1 MKVACFQGFHMSK
14 QFDVIVIGGGPGGY
28 IAAIRAAQL
37 GFSVA
42 CVDEWKNE
50 KGGPAPGGTCT
61 NVGCIPSKALLQSS
75 EHFEQA
81 SHHFSDHGISLKDL
95 SMDVSKMV
103 ARKDTVVKQNNDGI
117 LYLFKKNK
125 VSFFHGRGSFA
136 KAVEGGYEMLVSGAK
151 EESLVGKQIVLATGS
166 NARALPGTPF
176 DEKLV
181 LSNDGALR
189 IGAVPKK
196 LALIG
201 SGVIGL
207 EMGSVWRRLGADV
220 TILEGLPTFLGA
232 VDEQIAK
239 EAKKAFDKQG
249 LKIELG
255 VKVGDIQTGEAG
267 VSIAY
272 TNAKG
277 EAQTLE
283 ADKLIVSIG
292 RVPNTIGLNAEAV
305 GLALD
310 ERGAIVV
317 DGECR
322 TNLPGVWAVGDVV
335 RGPML
340 AHKAEEEG
348 VAVAERIAGQH
359 GHVNFNTIP
368 WVIYT
373 SPEIAWVGR
382 TEQQLKADGVK
393 YKAGTFPF
401 MANGRARALGDTT
414 GMVKFLADAVSDEI
428 LGVHI
433 VGPMASEL
441 IAEAVVA
448 MEFRASSEDIA
459 RICHAH
465 PSLSEATKEA
475 ALAVDK
481 RTLNF

>member
-1 MKVACFQGFHMSK
+1 MSK

-37 GFSVA
+37 GFNVA
-42 CVDEWKNE
+42 CIDEWKND
-50 KGGPAPGGTCT
+50 KGGPALGGTCT

-75 EHFEQA
+75 EHFDHA
-81 SHHFSDHGISLKDL
+81 NHHFAEHGISAKDVK
-95 SMDVSKMV
+95 MDVAKMI
-103 ARKDTVVKQNNDGI
+103 ARKDNVVKQNNDGI

-136 KAVEGGYEMLVSGAK
+136 KAVKGGYEVQVAGDKPETLVAK
-151 EESLVGKQIVLATGS
+151 QVIVATGS

-176 DEKLV
+176 DEENV

-255 VKVGDIQTGEAG
+255 VKVGDIKNGKKG

-277 EAQTLE
+277 EAQTLD

-292 RVPNTIGLNAEAV
+292 RVPNTNGLNAEAV
-305 GLALD
+305 GLQLD

-317 DGECR
+317 DGDCK

-359 GHVNFNTIP
+359 GHVNFNTVP

-382 TEQQLKADGVK
+382 TEQQLKADDVK

-401 MANGRARALGDTT
+401 LANGRARALGDTT
-414 GMVKFLADAVSDEI
+414 GMVKFLADATTDEI

-441 IAEAVVA
+441 ISEAVVA
-448 MEFRASSEDIA
+448 MEFKASAEDIA

>member
-1 MKVACFQGFHMSK
+1 MANK
-14 QFDVIVIGGGPGGY
+14 QFDVVVIGGGPGGY

-37 GFSVA
+37 GYNVA
-42 CVDEWKNE
+42 CVDEWKNS

-81 SHHFSDHGISLKDL
+81 GHSFADHGINVQGLSLDIA
-95 SMDVSKMV
+95 KML

-125 VSFFHGRGSFA
+125 IAFFHGRASFV
-136 KAVEGGYEMLVSGAK
+136 KTDETGYEIKVTGAA
-151 EESLVGKQIVLATGS
+151 EESISGKHIVVATGS
-166 NARALPGTPF
+166 NARSLAGAEF
-176 DEKLV
+176 DEEFI

-196 LALIG
+196 LGLIG
-201 SGVIGL
+201 AGVIGL
-207 EMGSVWRRLGADV
+207 EMGSVWRRLGAEV
-220 TILEGLPTFLGA
+220 TVLEGLPTFLGA

-239 EAKKAFDKQG
+239 EAKKSFDKQG

-255 VKVGDIQTGEAG
+255 VKIGEVRKGADG

-272 TNAKG
+272 TTAKG
-277 EAQTLE
+277 EAQTLNV
-283 ADKLIVSIG
+283 DRLIVSIG

-310 ERGAIVV
+310 ERGAITV
-317 DGECR
+317 DDECK
-322 TNLPGVWAVGDVV
+322 TNLPNVWAIGDVV

-359 GHVNFNTIP
+359 GHVNFNTVP

-373 SPEIAWVGR
+373 HPEIAWVGQ
-382 TEQQLKADGVK
+382 TEQQLKASGRA

-401 MANGRARALGDTT
+401 LANGRARALGDTT
-414 GMVKFLADAVSDEI
+414 GMVKFLADATTDEI
-428 LGVHI
+428 LGVHM
-433 VGPMASEL
+433 VGPQVSEL
-441 IAEAVVA
+441 ISEAVVA
-448 MEFRASSEDIA
+448 MEFKASAEDIA

>member
-1 MKVACFQGFHMSK
+1 MSQ
-14 QFDVIVIGGGPGGY
+14 QFDVVVIGAGPGGY

-37 GFSVA
+37 GFKVA
-42 CVDEWKNE
+42 CIDEWKNAA
-50 KGGPAPGGTCT
+50 GGPAPGGTCT

-75 EHFEQA
+75 EHFDHA
-81 SHHFSDHGISLKDL
+81 NHHFAEHGITATGVK
-95 SMDVSKMV
+95 MDIAKML
-103 ARKDTVVKQNNDGI
+103 ARKDTVVKQNNEGI
-117 LYLFKKNK
+117 LFLFKKNK
-125 VSFFHGRGSFA
+125 VSFFHGRGSFIAA
-136 KAVEGGYEMLVSGAK
+136 KDGAYEIKVAGKS
-151 EESLVGKQIVLATGS
+151 EETISCKHVVVATGS
-166 NARALPGTPF
+166 SARTLPGTPF
-176 DEKLV
+176 DEDNI

-196 LALIG
+196 LGLIG

-207 EMGSVWRRLGADV
+207 EMGSVWRRLGAEV
-220 TILEGLPTFLGA
+220 TVLEGLPTFLGV
-232 VDEQIAK
+232 VDQQIAK
-239 EAKKAFDKQG
+239 EAHKAFIKQG

-255 VKVGDIQTGEAG
+255 VKVGEIKSAKKG
-267 VSIAY
+267 VSVAY

-277 EAQTLE
+277 EAVSLDV
-283 ADKLIVSIG
+283 DKLIISIG
-292 RVPNTIGLNAEAV
+292 RVANTTGLAADTV

-317 DGECR
+317 DADCK
-322 TNLPGVWAVGDVV
+322 TNLPNVWAVGDVV

-373 SPEIAWVGR
+373 NPEIAWVGQ
-382 TEQQLKADGVK
+382 TEEQLKAAGRA

-414 GMVKFLADAVSDEI
+414 GMVKMLADAATDEI

-441 IAEAVVA
+441 IAECVVA

>member
-1 MKVACFQGFHMSK
+1 MSK
-14 QFDVIVIGGGPGGY
+14 NFDVIVIGGGPGGY

-37 GFSVA
+37 GFNVA
-42 CVDEWKNE
+42 CIDEWKNA
-50 KGGPAPGGTCT
+50 KGGPALGGTCT

-75 EHFEQA
+75 EHFDQA
-81 SHHFSDHGISLKDL
+81 SHHFADHGIAVSGLQ
-95 SMDVSKMV
+95 MDVAKMV
-103 ARKDTVVKQNNDGI
+103 ARKDMVVKQNNDGI
-117 LYLFKKNK
+117 QYLLKKNK
-125 VSFFHGRGSFA
+125 VTFFHGRGSFVA
-136 KAVEGGYEMLVSGAK
+136 AAEGGYALSVG
-151 EESLVGKQIVLATGS
+151 EESLVGKHIIIATGS

-176 DEKLV
+176 DEEQI

-189 IGAVPKK
+189 VGAVPKK

-207 EMGSVWRRLGADV
+207 EMGSVWRRLGAEV

-249 LKIELG
+249 LKINLG
-255 VKVGDIQTGEAG
+255 VKVGEIKKSKKG

-272 TNAKG
+272 TDAKG
-277 EAQTLE
+277 EAQALDV
-283 ADKLIVSIG
+283 DKLIVSIG
-292 RVPNTIGLNAEAV
+292 RVPNTIGLNAEVV

-317 DGECR
+317 DGDCK
-322 TNLPGVWAVGDVV
+322 TNLPNVWAVGDVV

-359 GHVNFNTIP
+359 GHVNFNTVP

-373 SPEIAWVGR
+373 NPEIAWVGQ
-382 TEQQLKADGVK
+382 TEQQLKAAGTA

-401 MANGRARALGDTT
+401 LANGRARALGDTT
-414 GMVKFLADAVSDEI
+414 GMVKMLADATTDEI

-433 VGPMASEL
+433 VGPQASEL
-441 IAEAVVA
+441 IAECVMA
-448 MEFRASSEDIA
+448 MEFRASAEDIA

-465 PSLSEATKEA
+465 PSLSESTKEA

>member
-1 MKVACFQGFHMSK
+1 MTQA
-14 QFDVIVIGGGPGGY
+14 FDVIVIGAGPGGY

-37 GFSVA
+37 GFKVA
-42 CVDEWKNE
+42 CVDAWKNAS
-50 KGGPAPGGTCT
+50 GGPAPGGTCT

-75 EHFEQA
+75 EHYDQA
-81 SHHFSDHGISLKDL
+81 RNHFAEHGISATGVK
-95 SMDVSKMV
+95 MDVAQML
-103 ARKDTVVKQNNDGI
+103 ARKDSVVQQNNDGI

-125 VSFFHGRGSFA
+125 ISFFHGHGA
-136 KAVEGGYEMLVSGAK
+136 LAAPVDGVHQVTVSGAT
-151 EESLVGKQIVLATGS
+151 EATLSAPQIIIATGS
-166 NARALPGTPF
+166 SARALPGTPF
-176 DEKLV
+176 DEVNV

-189 IGAVPKK
+189 VGAVPKK

-232 VDEQIAK
+232 VDQQIAK

-255 VKVGDIQTGEAG
+255 VQVGEIKVAKKG
-267 VSIAY
+267 VSVAY

-277 EAQTLE
+277 EAQTLD

-292 RVPNTIGLNAEAV
+292 RVPNTAGLNAAAV

-310 ERGAIVV
+310 ERGAVVV
-317 DGECR
+317 DADCK
-322 TNLPGVWAVGDVV
+322 TNVPGIWAVGDVV

-359 GHVNFNTIP
+359 GHVNFNTVP

-373 SPEIAWVGR
+373 SPEISWVGR
-382 TEQQLKADGVK
+382 TEEQLKADGVA

-401 MANGRARALGDTT
+401 LANGRARALGDTT
-414 GMVKFLADAVSDEI
+414 GMVKFLADAVTDEI

-433 VGPMASEL
+433 VGPQASEL

-448 MEFRASSEDIA
+448 MEFRASAEDIA

>member
-1 MKVACFQGFHMSK
+1 MSNK

-42 CVDEWKNE
+42 CIDEWKND

-75 EHFEQA
+75 EHFDQA
-81 SHHFSDHGISLKDL
+81 GHHFADHGIGL
-95 SMDVSKMV
+95 SNLTMDIAKMQG
-103 ARKDTVVKQNNDGI
+103 RKDTVVKQNNDGI
-117 LYLFKKNK
+117 LYLLKKNK
-125 VSFFHGRGSFA
+125 VSFFHGRGSFVKPA
-136 KAVEGGYEMLVSGAK
+136 NAAVEGGYEIAVTGNANENLT
-151 EESLVGKQIVLATGS
+151 GKHIVLATGS
-166 NARALPGTPF
+166 NARVLPGAPF
-176 DEKLV
+176 DEEII
-181 LSNDGALR
+181 LSNDGALKMS
-189 IGAVPKK
+189 AVPAK
-196 LALIG
+196 LGVIG

-220 TILEGLPTFLGA
+220 TVLEALPTFLGA

-239 EAKKAFDKQG
+239 EAHKAFTKQG
-249 LKIELG
+249 LKINLG
-255 VKVGDIQTGEAG
+255 VKISEVKKAKKG
-267 VSIAY
+267 VSVAY
-272 TNAKG
+272 TDAKG
-277 EAQTLE
+277 EAQTLSV
-283 ADKLIVSIG
+283 DKLIISIG
-292 RVPNTIGLNAEAV
+292 RTANTIGLNAEAV
-305 GLALD
+305 GLKLD
-310 ERGAIVV
+310 ERGTIAV
-317 DGECR
+317 DDHCK
-322 TNLPGVWAVGDVV
+322 TNLPNVWAIGDAV

-359 GHVNFNTIP
+359 PHVNFNTVP

-373 SPEIAWVGR
+373 APEIAWVGQ
-382 TEQQLKADGVK
+382 TEQQLKLEGRA

-414 GMVKFLADAVSDEI
+414 GMVKFLADAKTDEI

-433 VGPMASEL
+433 VGPQASEL

-448 MEFRASSEDIA
+448 MEFKASAEDIA

-481 RTLNF
+481 RSLNF

>member
-1 MKVACFQGFHMSK
+1 MS
-14 QFDVIVIGGGPGGY
+14 QAFDVIVIGGGPGGY

-37 GFSVA
+37 GFKVA
-42 CVDEWKNE
+42 CIDEWKNAA
-50 KGGPAPGGTCT
+50 GGPAPGGTCT

-75 EHFEQA
+75 EHFEHA
-81 SHHFSDHGISLKDL
+81 NLHFADHGINVGSVKLDTA
-95 SMDVSKMV
+95 KMI
-103 ARKDTVVKQNNDGI
+103 ARKDAVVKQNNDGI

-125 VSFFHGRGSFA
+125 VTFFHGRGSFV
-136 KAVEGGYEMLVSGAK
+136 KAVDGAYEIAVKGAK
-151 EESLVGKQIVLATGS
+151 DESLTGKQVIVATGS
-166 NARALPGTPF
+166 NARALPGAPF
-176 DEKLV
+176 DEESI

-189 IGAVPKK
+189 LGAVPKK

-255 VKVGDIQTGEAG
+255 VKVGEIKTAKKG

-277 EAQTLE
+277 EAQTLD

-292 RVPNTIGLNAEAV
+292 RVPNTIGLGAETI
-305 GLALD
+305 GLQLD

-317 DGECR
+317 DGDCK

-373 SPEIAWVGR
+373 SPEIAWVGE
-382 TEQQLKADGVK
+382 TEQQLKARGAA

-401 MANGRARALGDTT
+401 LANGRARALGDTT
-414 GMVKFLADAVSDEI
+414 GMVKFLADATTDEI

-441 IAEAVVA
+441 ISEAVVA
-448 MEFRASSEDIA
+448 MEFKASAEDIA

>member
-1 MKVACFQGFHMSK
+1 MSK

-28 IAAIRAAQL
+28 VAAIRAAQL
-37 GFSVA
+37 GKNVA
-42 CVDEWKNE
+42 CVDEWKNSS
-50 KGGPAPGGTCT
+50 GGPAPGGTCT

-81 SHHFSDHGISLKDL
+81 SHHFVEHGITVKGL
-95 SMDVSKMV
+95 SMDVAKMV

-125 VSFFHGRGSFA
+125 ISFFHGRASFV
-136 KAVEGGYEMLVSGAK
+136 KAVEAGYEIKVSGSAD
-151 EESLVGKQIVLATGS
+151 ESLVGQQIIIATGS

-176 DEKLV
+176 DEELV

-207 EMGSVWRRLGADV
+207 EMGSVWRRLGAEV

-255 VKVGDIQTGEAG
+255 VTVGEVATSKKG
-267 VSIAY
+267 VSIGY
-272 TNAKG
+272 TSAKG
-277 EAQTLE
+277 EAKTLE
-283 ADKLIVSIG
+283 VDKLIVSIG
-292 RVPNTIGLNAEAV
+292 RVPNTIGLNPEAV
-305 GLALD
+305 GLKLD

-317 DGECR
+317 DADCK

-359 GHVNFNTIP
+359 GHVDFNIIP

-382 TEQQLKADGVK
+382 TEQQLKADGVA
-393 YKAGTFPF
+393 YRAGTFTF
-401 MANGRARALGDTT
+401 LANGRARALGDTT
-414 GMVKFLADAVSDEI
+414 GMVKMLADAKTDEI

-441 IAEAVVA
+441 IAECVVA
-448 MEFRASSEDIA
+448 MAFRASSEDIA

-465 PSLSEATKEA
+465 PSLSESTKEA

>member
-1 MKVACFQGFHMSK
+1 MSK

-42 CVDEWKNE
+42 CIDEWEND

-75 EHFEQA
+75 EHFEHA
-81 SHHFSDHGISLKDL
+81 GHAFADHGIDIQGLKL
-95 SMDVSKMV
+95 NLPAMLK
-103 ARKDTVVKQNNDGI
+103 RKNTVVKQNNDGI

-125 VSFFHGRGSFA
+125 VTFFHGRGSFA
-136 KAVEGGYEMLVSGAK
+136 GADEGSYQISIDNLTDGKSDI
-151 EESLVGKQIVLATGS
+151 LVGKQIILATGS
-166 NARALPGTPF
+166 NARALPGAPF
-176 DEKLV
+176 DEKLI
-181 LSNDGALR
+181 LSNAGALDMNN
-189 IGAVPKK
+189 VPKK
-196 LALIG
+196 LGVIG
-201 SGVIGL
+201 AGVIGL
-207 EMGSVWRRLGADV
+207 EMGSVWRRLGSEV
-220 TILEGLPTFLGA
+220 TVLEALPTFLGA
-232 VDEQIAK
+232 VDDQIAK
-239 EAKKAFDKQG
+239 EAFKLMTKQG
-249 LKIELG
+249 LAVHLG
-255 VKVGDIQTGEAG
+255 VKIGTVTARKNGVDVNYTDSTG
-267 VSIAY
+267 
-272 TNAKG
+272 
-277 EAQTLE
+277 
-283 ADKLIVSIG
+283 ADKKAVFDQLIISIG
-292 RVPNTIGLNAEAV
+292 RTPNTEGLNAGAV
-305 GLALD
+305 GLQLD
-310 ERGAIVV
+310 ERGFIAV
-317 DGECR
+317 DSECK

-382 TEQQLKADGVK
+382 TEQQLKADGTA

-401 MANGRARALGDTT
+401 MANGRARALGDTS
-414 GMVKFLADAVSDEI
+414 GMVKFLADAVTDEI

-433 VGPMASEL
+433 IGPMASEL
-441 IAEAVVA
+441 ISEAVVA
-448 MEFRASSEDIA
+448 MEFKASAEDIA

-481 RTLNF
+481 RALNF

>member
-1 MKVACFQGFHMSK
+1 MSK
-14 QFDVIVIGGGPGGY
+14 TFDVVVIGGGPGGY

-37 GFSVA
+37 GFNTA
-42 CVDEWKNE
+42 CIDEWKND

-75 EHFEQA
+75 EHFEHA
-81 SHHFSDHGISLKDL
+81 GHSFADHGIGLTNL
-95 SMDVSKMV
+95 TIDVAKMNG
-103 ARKDTVVKQNNDGI
+103 RKNTVVKQNNDGI

-125 VSFFHGRGSFA
+125 VTFFHGRGSFV
-136 KAVEGGYEMLVSGAK
+136 KAVDGGYEVAVAGGELVTAK
-151 EESLVGKQIVLATGS
+151 QVIVATGS
-166 NARALPGTPF
+166 NPRALPGAAF
-176 DEKLV
+176 DEDTI

-189 IGAVPKK
+189 IPAVPKT
-196 LALIG
+196 LGVIG

-220 TILEGLPTFLGA
+220 TVLEALPAFLGA

-239 EAKKAFDKQG
+239 EAHKAFTKQG
-249 LKIELG
+249 LKIALG
-255 VKVGDIQTGEAG
+255 VKITEVKTAKAG
-267 VSIAY
+267 VTVAY
-272 TNAKG
+272 TDAAGK
-277 EAQTLE
+277 EQSLAFE
-283 ADKLIVSIG
+283 KLIVSIG

-305 GLALD
+305 GLKLD
-310 ERGAIVV
+310 ERGFVAV
-317 DGECR
+317 DADCK
-322 TNLPGVWAVGDVV
+322 TNLPNVWAVGDVV

-348 VAVAERIAGQH
+348 VAVAERMAGQH
-359 GHVNFNTIP
+359 PHVDFNTVP

-373 SPEIAWVGR
+373 SPEIAWVGQ
-382 TEQQLKADGVK
+382 TEAQLKAAGRA

-401 MANGRARALGDTT
+401 LANGRARALGDTT
-414 GMVKFLADAVSDEI
+414 GLVKMLADAKTDEI

-433 VGPMASEL
+433 VGPYASEL

-448 MEFRASSEDIA
+448 MEFKASSEDLA

-481 RTLNF
+481 RALNF

>member
-81 SHHFSDHGISLKDL
+81 SHHFADHGISLKDL

-151 EESLVGKQIVLATGS
+151 EELLVGKQIVLATGS

-249 LKIELG
+249 LRIELG
-255 VKVGDIQTGEAG
+255 VKVGEIQTGEAG

-292 RVPNTIGLNAEAV
+292 RVPNTIGLNAEAI

-348 VAVAERIAGQH
+348 VAVAERMAGQH